1 MIEMATELVYE
12 LNADDDWITDHFEE
26 LVDKYEGRW
35 VAVVDEEVAAVGDSA
50 VEVEE
55 IALKKNPNKLP
66 SVILIP
72 HKEDFECLLFL

>member
-1 MIEMATELVYE
+1 MTVELKYE
-12 LNADDDWITDHFEE
+12 LNEDDDWITDHFEE
-26 LVDKYEGRW
+26 LVENYEGKW
-35 VAVVDEEVAAVGDSA
+35 VAVVDEEIASVGDSA
-50 VEVEE
+50 IVVEE